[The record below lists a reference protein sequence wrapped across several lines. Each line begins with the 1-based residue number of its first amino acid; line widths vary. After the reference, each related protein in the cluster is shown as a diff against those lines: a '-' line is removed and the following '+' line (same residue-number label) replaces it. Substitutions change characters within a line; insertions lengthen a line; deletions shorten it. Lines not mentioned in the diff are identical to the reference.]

1 MEEIRT
7 AVDSLIDLV
16 KREKRIS
23 VDEAAK
29 QLNLPV
35 VIVHEWAGFLE
46 EAKIIKIEYKLSTPY
61 LRSVEET
68 RSEESI
74 KGSREDLQRERETLI
89 IKSQATLK
97 DIKAKD
103 DYLVWLKK
111 GFIDLPTTQ
120 KAQIAKPLVIILDQK
135 NALEE
140 WLAGLL
146 IDLKRF
152 NIAKGNAVE
161 FAVQRKV

>member
-1 MEEIRT
+1 M
-7 AVDSLIDLV
+7 
-16 KREKRIS
+16 
-23 VDEAAK
+23 
-29 QLNLPV
+29 
-35 VIVHEWAGFLE
+35 
-46 EAKIIKIEYKLSTPY
+46 
-61 LRSVEET
+61 EET

-161 FAVQRKV
+161 FAVLREKFKKIEDKTMVFEQNLQTVSNYIGAAHH